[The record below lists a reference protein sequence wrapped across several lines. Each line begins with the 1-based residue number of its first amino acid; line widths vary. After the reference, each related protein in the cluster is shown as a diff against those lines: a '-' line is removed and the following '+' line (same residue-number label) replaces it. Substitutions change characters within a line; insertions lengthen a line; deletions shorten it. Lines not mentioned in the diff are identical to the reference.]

1 MARMAVW
8 VLVLSA
14 VVRIWSLPRALRL
27 ISIKGKPDASIT
39 DDQELPTAID
49 AILGVNVSVF
59 KPICW
64 KRAAVLHRYLGLRG
78 LESTIV
84 FGVRKEAAGE
94 LKGHAWLEHEGQ
106 PIFEPSPPAYTVTY
120 TFPSMTRQMMWAVG
134 AENKLD
140 DYNL

>member
-1 MARMAVW
+1 MGRMAAW

-14 VVRIWSLPRALRL
+14 LVRIWSLPRALRL

-39 DDQELPTAID
+39 DDQELTTAID

-94 LKGHAWLEHEGQ
+94 LKGHAWLECAGQ
-106 PIFEPSPPAYTVTY
+106 PIFEPAPPAYTVTY
-120 TFPSMTRQMMWAVG
+120 TFPSRTRQMVWAVP
-134 AENKLD
+134 AEHKQNH
-140 DYNL
+140 

>member
-8 VLVLSA
+8 VLILSA

-27 ISIKGKPDASIT
+27 ISIQGASAGPIT

-49 AILGVNVSVF
+49 AILGANVSVF

-64 KRAAVLHRYLGLRG
+64 KRAAVLHRYVGLRG

-106 PIFEPSPPAYTVTY
+106 PVFEPAPPAYTVTY
-120 TFPSMTRQMMWAVG
+120 TFPSNTKHVMWAIP
-134 AENKLD
+134 AESKQD
-140 DYNL
+140 H